1 MWPRT
6 RSAPSC
12 AAILLT
18 TINVQ
23 ELIVHAAKTHKV
35 EAVHRVV
42 MMDPLVGAV
51 CTLPQIHAMTDEML
65 AAQSQWLPYF
75 NS

>member
-1 MWPRT
+1 MT
-6 RSAPSC
+6 K
-12 AAILLT
+12 IT
-18 TINVQ
+18 
-23 ELIVHAAKTHKV
+23 LI
-35 EAVHRVV
+35 
-42 MMDPLVGAV
+42 GAV